1 MMIRE
6 AIGGFLAAIGALLGY
21 FIGGMDG
28 LIITLIIFVSLD
40 YVTGVMNA
48 AFSKKLNSS
57 VGFKGICR
65 KVIIFCLVGV
75 AHLLDVHVISKGSA
89 LRTAVI
95 LYYLSNEGISILEN
109 SAALG
114 LPIPSKLR
122 SMLEQLKKEGEQNA
136 KEEDTGTE

>member
-1 MMIRE
+1 MIRE
-6 AIGGFLAAIGALLGY
+6 AIAGFLAAIGALLGY